1 MARMHPTSPYELL
14 RLGPGDDLRE
24 SLAREAR
31 RPGRPPLAVAMGMGS
46 LRGARLRPAAEDAP
60 LLLEGPLELLT
71 LSGTLTRDGVHL
83 HASVADGAGRVR
95 GGHLLAG
102 APVRTT
108 AELVLLPLEGW
119 RASRR
124 TDPRTGYRE
133 LQVRRAPARR

>member
-1 MARMHPTSPYELL
+1 
-14 RLGPGDDLRE
+14 
-24 SLAREAR
+24 
-31 RPGRPPLAVAMGMGS
+31 MGLGS

-60 LLLEGPLELLT
+60 LVLEGPLELLT

-95 GGHLLAG
+95 GGHLLPG

-119 RASRR
+119 RAGRR

-133 LQVRRAPARR
+133 LQVRRARARR

>member
-1 MARMHPTSPYELL
+1 
-14 RLGPGDDLRE
+14 
-24 SLAREAR
+24 
-31 RPGRPPLAVAMGMGS
+31 MGLGS

-60 LLLEGPLELLT
+60 LVLEGPLELLT

-95 GGHLLAG
+95 GGHLLPG
-102 APVRTT
+102 ALVRTT

-119 RASRR
+119 RAGRR

-133 LQVRRAPARR
+133 LQVRRARARR